1 MNMHK
6 LKLLAGSALVGVVL
20 AATPVAAANPGTPTW
35 QPKVSER
42 LVKLPPAYMKKSLD
56 RDFAR
61 SALGQAVQ
69 DFEREIALKTQTL
82 ADLQRATEQA
92 DGDVLIEL
100 KHQFLAEK
108 RGYLDLMQQ
117 KQDMQRK
124 QVATRH
130 RVLEKLLA
138 KLNRKSGGLNPARQK
153 LVDQQSAARQRFNA
167 SASKVDMNLFAEQD
181 LPESKYSR
189 EYGKNLQAIQSLVAA
204 IKSHPMNSQ
213 GALDGDDISKPEYV
227 RRMVADAEAEL
238 ALIDQESQI
247 LGFMAKIVALDAM
260 VLSEEIA
267 DSDYADSDVTEPNDI
282 TNVVNLFV
290 NN

>member
-69 DFEREIALKTQTL
+69 DIEREIALKTQPL

>member
-69 DFEREIALKTQTL
+69 DIEREIALKTQTL

>member
-69 DFEREIALKTQTL
+69 DIEREIALKTQTL

-167 SASKVDMNLFAEQD
+167 SASLRN
-181 LPESKYSR
+181 
-189 EYGKNLQAIQSLVAA
+189 
-204 IKSHPMNSQ
+204 
-213 GALDGDDISKPEYV
+213 
-227 RRMVADAEAEL
+227 
-238 ALIDQESQI
+238 
-247 LGFMAKIVALDAM
+247 
-260 VLSEEIA
+260 
-267 DSDYADSDVTEPNDI
+267 
-282 TNVVNLFV
+282 
-290 NN
+290 

>member
-69 DFEREIALKTQTL
+69 DIEREIALKTQTL

-267 DSDYADSDVTEPNDI
+267 DSNYADSDVTEPNDI

>member
-69 DFEREIALKTQTL
+69 DIEREIALKTQTL

-213 GALDGDDISKPEYV
+213 GTLDGDDISKPEYV